1 MRTDNLQADYK
12 FPHSSKLQTM
22 HNIDEM
28 MNRDIKELATH
39 FI

>member
-1 MRTDNLQADYK
+1 MRTDNLQADYE

-22 HNIDEM
+22 HNINDMIYGE
-28 MNRDIKELATH
+28 IKELETH